1 MKRILNS
8 MVVGAALFTASSL
21 QAQLP
26 VSVVNTNIQSN
37 RTWSSD
43 TVYQLDGFV
52 YVKGGATLTI
62 EPGTVVQGYIS
73 GGGTGSLGTLII
85 TKDAFINARGTACSP
100 IVFTSAKAPGQR
112 GAGDWGGVVLMGE
125 ARLNSGTNAG
135 GYFTDVL
142 EGGLTGDVNDRTYGG
157 NNDNDSSGVL
167 QYVRI
172 EFAGAALLPNEEI
185 NGLTLAGVG
194 SSTVVDHIMI
204 SHSGDDAIEALGGK
218 VNMSHLVTLATTDD
232 DFDFDKGFRGYLQFG
247 VIYKEAATADISLS
261 EGIESDNS
269 SSSPNLLPRTA
280 PVLSNFTQIGPKA
293 TGTPSA
299 DHQSAARI
307 RRGSWTSIHNSVFV
321 DHVNG
326 LFIDGAET
334 FSGWNAGLEFK
345 GNVLAGMTNNY
356 KAAGGHTIGA
366 IDSLWIVDNAN
377 YPATASLGLDA
388 AYNQIANPV
397 LTLEASSLLLS
408 GANWNFT
415 GNAEFVQVPYRGAM
429 DDSGDWLRNWTEWD
443 AQNALYENGVGRTLD
458 GLNSNQVGNYAV
470 NFSWNATGSQG
481 YKVEWRASGA
491 STFTGEANETGS
503 SITVRNLAPGNY
515 EWKVSEFAGG
525 AIGNSSCLELF
536 SVNCATDIS
545 YEFNHF
551 NAPEMGRL
559 GRVRVFNTL
568 GGQRRYDIYLEN
580 QEGDTIQLLDRRQAL
595 FNNLTNGEYT
605 IYVRDAFGCAADS
618 VGVFTI
624 NALDTAFVPNLINAP
639 NNSPNG
645 FRPTW
650 NSVSGIINYQLRV
663 VNVTDGSLERFVTG
677 INDTAFAVTN
687 LPTGKLYRFNVR
699 SRYNNGVT
707 NTISAYSNPV
717 SRNLGVSGNKLDR
730 GSNEPA
736 ASINV
741 RIYPNPAS
749 EQFYVQAPNGS
760 AISLMDMN
768 GRILQS
774 AIGNGAETVFYTS
787 SMAAG
792 VYLVQ
797 VTDASG
803 IYLEKLI
810 VD

>member
-1 MKRILNS
+1 MKRIINS
-8 MVVGAALFTASSL
+8 MVVGAALLTSSSL
-21 QAQLP
+21 RAQLP
-26 VSVVNTNIQSN
+26 VSVVNNNIQTD

-62 EPGTVVQGYIS
+62 QPGTVVQGYIS
-73 GGGTGSLGTLII
+73 GGGSGSLGTLII

-112 GAGDWGGVVLMGE
+112 GAGDWGGIVLMGE

-135 GYFTDVL
+135 TYFTDVV

-157 NNDNDSSGVL
+157 NNDNDSSGVM

-172 EFAGAALLPNEEI
+172 EFAGAALMPNEEI

-194 SSTVVDHIMI
+194 ASTVLDHIMI
-204 SHSGDDAIEALGGK
+204 SYSGDDALEALGGK
-218 VNMSHLVTLATTDD
+218 VNMSHLVTLGTTDD
-232 DFDFDKGFRGYLQFG
+232 DLDFDKGFRGYLQFG
-247 VIYKEAATADISLS
+247 LIYKEANTADISLS

-293 TGTPSA
+293 SGTPSA

-334 FSGWNAGLEFK
+334 FTGWNAGMEFK
-345 GNVLAGMTNNY
+345 GNVMAGMTNNY
-356 KAAGGHTIGA
+356 MAAGGHTIGA
-366 IDSLWIVDNAN
+366 MDSLWVLDNIN
-377 YPATASLGLDA
+377 YPATSSLGLNA
-388 AYNQIANPV
+388 SYNQISNPV
-397 LTLEASSLLLS
+397 LTPEASSLLLS

-415 GNAEFVQVPYRGAM
+415 GNAEFVQVNYRGAM
-429 DDSGDWLRNWTEWD
+429 GNAADWTRNWTEWD

-470 NFSWNATGSQG
+470 NFSWNATGAQG
-481 YKVEWRASGA
+481 YKVEWRALGA

-503 SITVRNLAPGNY
+503 SVTVRNLAPGDY

-525 AIGNSSCLELF
+525 SLGNSSCIELF

-551 NAPEMGRL
+551 NAPEMGRF

-568 GGQRRYDIYLEN
+568 GGQRRYDIYLVN
-580 QEGDTIQLLDRRQAL
+580 QEGDTTQLLDRRQAL
-595 FNNLTNGEYT
+595 FNNLTDGEYT
-605 IYVRDAFGCAADS
+605 IYVRDAFACAADS
-618 VGVFTI
+618 VGMFTI
-624 NALDTAFVPNLINAP
+624 EALDTAFVPNLINAP

-650 NSVSGIINYQLRV
+650 NSVTGIINYQLRV

-677 INDTAFAVTN
+677 INDTSYAVTN
-687 LPTGKLYRFNVR
+687 LPAGKLYRFNVR
-699 SRYNNGVT
+699 SRYNNGVA

-717 SRNLGVSGNKLDR
+717 SRNLGISGNKADTDIQEFSALK
-730 GSNEPA
+730 SV
-736 ASINV
+736 NV
-741 RIYPNPAS
+741 YPNPAS
-749 EQFYVQAPNGS
+749 EQFYVQAPVGAN
-760 AISLMDMN
+760 IDLMDMN
-768 GRILQS
+768 GRIIQS
-774 AIGNGAETVFYTS
+774 AKGNGTEAVFNTATLAS
-787 SMAAG
+787 G
-792 VYLVQ
+792 VYLLR

-803 IYLEKLI
+803 VHLEKLLI
-810 VD
+810 D